1 MDLYGSSSTPE
12 SLQQLARLGGEVLRN
27 KLGEDAVP
35 VLEKACSNALSVLLD
50 PCLVAHVTYHTVL
63 RMSFHTH
70 LIGQELVDSAA
81 QAS

>member
-12 SLQQLARLGGEVLRN
+12 SLQLLARLGGEVLRN

-70 LIGQELVDSAA
+70 PIGQELVDSAA